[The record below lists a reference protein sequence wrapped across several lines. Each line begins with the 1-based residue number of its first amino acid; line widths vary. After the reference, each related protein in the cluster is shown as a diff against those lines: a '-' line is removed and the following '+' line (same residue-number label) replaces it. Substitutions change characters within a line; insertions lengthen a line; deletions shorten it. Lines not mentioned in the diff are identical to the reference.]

1 LELFSKNLLKHLKAK
16 YGGRNEQLISKKEL
30 VLRECLKFVF
40 YRKREVE
47 ISELL
52 FYIFDCG
59 IADEIL
65 STLM

>member
-1 LELFSKNLLKHLKAK
+1 M
-16 YGGRNEQLISKKEL
+16 SKKEL
-30 VLRECLKFVF
+30 VLRECLKIVF